1 LSEFDGGEGQASGGA
16 GGARQRWG
24 AADSPGRGGE
34 APDRVR
40 VLGFG
45 VVTAGELWRA
55 FLRYRGGQGVTGG
68 PTTGGHPTV
77 GRA

>member
-1 LSEFDGGEGQASGGA
+1 VAKARGRAGQAVRDSDG
-16 GGARQRWG
+16 G

-40 VLGFG
+40 VFRFG
-45 VVTAGELWRA
+45 VVIAGELWRA
-55 FLRYRGGQGVTGG
+55 FSRYRGGRGVTGG
-68 PTTGGHPTV
+68 PTTDGHPAV

>member
-1 LSEFDGGEGQASGGA
+1 VAKARRRAGQAVRDSDG
-16 GGARQRWG
+16 G

>member
-1 LSEFDGGEGQASGGA
+1 VAKARGRAGQAVRDSDGGAV
-16 GGARQRWG
+16 
-24 AADSPGRGGE
+24 DSPGRGGE